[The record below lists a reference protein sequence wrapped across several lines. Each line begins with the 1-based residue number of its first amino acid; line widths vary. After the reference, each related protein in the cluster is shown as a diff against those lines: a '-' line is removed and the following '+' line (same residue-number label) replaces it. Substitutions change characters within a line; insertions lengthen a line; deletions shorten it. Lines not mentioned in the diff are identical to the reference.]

1 MYIYNVYVLYICII
15 YIMYIY
21 NVYIKP
27 MLYWEMYIT
36 LRMRLHQ
43 SFAPLE
49 LIDLPC
55 ARTPLEYI
63 S

>member
-1 MYIYNVYVLYICII
+1 
-15 YIMYIY
+15 MYIY